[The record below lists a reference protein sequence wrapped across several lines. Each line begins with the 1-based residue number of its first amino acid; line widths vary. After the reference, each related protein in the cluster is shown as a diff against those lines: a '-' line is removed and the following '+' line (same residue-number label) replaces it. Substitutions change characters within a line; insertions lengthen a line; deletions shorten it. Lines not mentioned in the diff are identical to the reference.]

1 MENKMK
7 KLIALFAVSS
17 TAVLA
22 STAAVGSVALSGAAS
37 VSYDDN
43 GTSAS
48 STSYDADMTIVGT
61 AGGTTLTASY
71 DMDGSSLSTTAVD
84 MSTTIG
90 PVTIA
95 ADMFNE
101 VSGQVTADGT
111 NSSGVTSTGTGGEQ
125 VYEKSDT
132 GVTVSLDIPVGDATV
147 ALDNSGNVILSGAWS
162 GVTLSHTVGDTTVT
176 TAGVALAGVDVNV
189 TNSGGSTT
197 WDLATTVS
205 GVDLTLA
212 STQKV
217 TAAFGLAGNTMTVSS
232 IPAVASKAATTGNS
246 SGSGTGGY
254 GKRSISSVVSY
265 STVAI
270 SRDLTSGASLTATY
284 STLDDSL
291 TLKAAVTF

>member
-1 MENKMK
+1 MK
-7 KLIALFAVSS
+7 KLIALFAT
-17 TAVLA
+17 TAVA
-22 STAAVGSVALSGAAS
+22 STAAVGSVALSGSAS

-43 GTSAS
+43 GSAAS

-71 DMDGSSLSTTAVD
+71 DMEGSSLAPTAVD
-84 MSTTIG
+84 MATTIG

-95 ADMFNE
+95 ADMFDE
-101 VSGQVTADGT
+101 VSGQVTANGT
-111 NSSGVTSTGTGGEQ
+111 NSSGVTSTGTAGEQ

-132 GVTVSLDIPVGDATV
+132 GVTVSLDVPVGDATV
-147 ALDNSGNVILSGAWS
+147 ALDNSGNVILSGTWS

-189 TNSGGSTT
+189 TNSAGATT

-232 IPAVASKAATTGNS
+232 IPAVAAVARKAGTST
-246 SGSGTGGY
+246 GSGTNGY
-254 GKRSISSVVSY
+254 GKWAVASAASY

-270 SRDLTSGASLTATY
+270 TRDLTSGASLTATY
-284 STLDDSL
+284 STKDDSL

>member
-7 KLIALFAVSS
+7 KLIALFAT
-17 TAVLA
+17 TAVA
-22 STAAVGSVALSGAAS
+22 STAAVGSVALSGSAS

-84 MSTTIG
+84 MATTIG

-95 ADMFNE
+95 ADMFDE
-101 VSGQVTADGT
+101 ISGQLTA
-111 NSSGVTSTGTGGEQ
+111 SGSTSTGVTAAGTAGQ
-125 VYEKSDT
+125 QLYEKSDT
-132 GVTVSLDIPVGDATV
+132 GVTVSLDVPIGDATV
-147 ALDNSGNVILSGAWS
+147 ALDNSGNVILSGTWS

-176 TAGVALAGVDVNV
+176 SAGVALAGVDVNV
-189 TNSGGSTT
+189 TNSAGSTT

-205 GVDLTLA
+205 GIDITLA
-212 STQKV
+212 STQAV

-232 IPAVASKAATTGNS
+232 VPAVATKASTAGTSAGT
-246 SGSGTGGY
+246 GTGGY
-254 GKRSISSVVSY
+254 GKRGVSSVTSY

-270 SRDLTSGASLTATY
+270 TRDLTSGASLTATY

>member
-1 MENKMK
+1 MK

-84 MSTTIG
+84 MATTIG

-95 ADMFNE
+95 ADMFDE
-101 VSGQVTADGT
+101 ISGQLTASGAS
-111 NSSGVTSTGTGGEQ
+111 SSGVTSTGTAGEQ
-125 VYEKSDT
+125 IFESTDT
-132 GVTVSLDIPVGDATV
+132 GVTISLDVPIGDATV
-147 ALDNSGNVILSGAWS
+147 ALDNSGNVILSGSWS
-162 GVTLSHTVGDTTVT
+162 GVTLTHTVGDTTVT
-176 TAGVALAGVDVNV
+176 SAGVALAGVDVNV
-189 TNSGGSTT
+189 TNSAGATT

-205 GVDLTLA
+205 GIDLTLA
-212 STQKV
+212 STQTV

-232 IPAVASKAATTGNS
+232 IAAVASAAATAGTA
-246 SGSGTGGY
+246 SGTGTGGY
-254 GKRSISSVVSY
+254 GTRVQSSVASY

-270 SRDLTSGASLTATY
+270 ARDLTSGASLTATY
-284 STLDDSL
+284 STADDSL

>member
-7 KLIALFAVSS
+7 KLIALFAT
-17 TAVLA
+17 TAVA

-48 STSYDADMTIVGT
+48 STSYDADMTVVGT

-71 DMDGSSLSTTAVD
+71 DMDGTSLSTTAVD

-95 ADMFNE
+95 ADMFDE
-101 VSGQVTADGT
+101 VSGEMNTAGT
-111 NSSGVTSTGTGGEQ
+111 SWNSATTANGTAGEQ
-125 VYEKSDT
+125 IYEKTDT
-132 GVTVSLDIPVGDATV
+132 GVTVSLDVPIGDATV
-147 ALDNSGNVILSGAWS
+147 ALDNSGNVILSGSWS

-189 TNSGGSTT
+189 TNSAGATT

-205 GVDLTLA
+205 GVDLTLT
-212 STQKV
+212 SGQKI
-217 TAAFGLAGNTMTVSS
+217 TAAFGLAGNTMTVTSV
-232 IPAVASKAATTGNS
+232 PAVDAATGSAGTVEGTS
-246 SGSGTGGY
+246 SEGY
-254 GKRSISSVVSY
+254 GTRDTSSVASY

-284 STLDDSL
+284 STKDDSL
-291 TLKAAVTF
+291 TLKAAVAF

>member
-17 TAVLA
+17 MA
-22 STAAVGSVALSGAAS
+22 STAAVASIALSGTAS

-43 GTSAS
+43 GASPSA
-48 STSYDADMTIVGT
+48 TSYDADMTIVGT

-71 DMDGSSLSTTAVD
+71 DMEGASMKTTAVD

-101 VSGQVTADGT
+101 VTKAT
-111 NSSGVTSTGTGGEQ
+111 TTTGGGQSNEG
-125 VYEKSDT
+125 SAADDT
-132 GVTVSLDIPVGDATV
+132 GVTISVDVPVGDATV
-147 ALDNSGNVILSGAWS
+147 GLDNSGNVILSGSWS
-162 GVTLSHTVGDTTVT
+162 GVTLSHTVGDTTST
-176 TAGVALAGVDVNV
+176 TASVALAGVDVNV
-189 TNSGGSTT
+189 TNKAGATT

-205 GVDLTLA
+205 GIDLTLA
-212 STQKV
+212 SSQKV

-232 IPAVASKAATTGNS
+232 IPKVDYAAASAGSS
-246 SGSGTGGY
+246 SGSHTHGY
-254 GKRSISSVVSY
+254 GTYVTNSVDAY

-270 SRDLTSGASLTATY
+270 SRDLTSGATLTATY
-284 STLDDSL
+284 ATNNDSL